1 MEEGRSENL
10 NGNGKDQKIRVEKFD
25 LYYGDFHALEDI
37 ETSIKKNA
45 VTAVIGPSGCGKST
59 LLRSINRM
67 NDTVRGVSTR
77 GQILLDGEN
86 IYGPDVDV
94 TWLRS
99 KVGMVFQR
107 PVVFPLSVFDN
118 VACAPRVQ
126 GITDSA
132 MLSDIVEQSLK
143 AVDLWDDLKFRLEQP
158 ALSLSLGNQQK
169 LCIARTISIK
179 PDVILF
185 DEPCSALD
193 PVATLRIEELM
204 WALREEY
211 TIIIVTHNMQQAARA
226 SDYTVFMLD
235 GQLIEVG
242 PTGKIF
248 TKPADV
254 RTEKYITGKLV

>member
-1 MEEGRSENL
+1 MEEGRSENSS
-10 NGNGKDQKIRVEKFD
+10 GNGKDEKIRVEKFN
-25 LYYGDFHALEDI
+25 LYYGDFRALKDI
-37 ETSIKKNA
+37 ETSFKKNA
-45 VTAVIGPSGCGKST
+45 ITAVIGPSGCGKST
-59 LLRSINRM
+59 FLRSINRM
-67 NDTVRGVSTR
+67 NDTVQGVSTR

-94 TWLRS
+94 IWLRS
-99 KVGMVFQR
+99 RVGMVFQR
-107 PVVFPLSVFDN
+107 PVVFPLSIFDN

-126 GITDSA
+126 GITGSA
-132 MLSDIVEQSLK
+132 VLSDIVEESLM
-143 AVDLWDDLKFRLEQP
+143 AVDLWDDLKGRLEQP

-169 LCIARTISIK
+169 LCIARTISIE

-211 TIIIVTHNMQQAARA
+211 TIVIVTHNMQQAARA

-235 GQLIEVG
+235 GQLIEAG
-242 PTGKIF
+242 PTNKVF
-248 TKPADV
+248 TKPEDF
-254 RTEKYITGKLV
+254 RTEKYITGKLA